1 MDFHIPLHIFDQ
13 TKSTKLK
20 SYLHVFFFF
29 LAIYSSFGQ
38 NERAIISK
46 IDSLNTIGIELYD
59 NDKVMQSIDYFN
71 DAIRLSDSIED
82 NYGKAI
88 ANITLGNVYRKM
100 NENDDAEKTYL
111 KALDAAFKINE
122 NHLIASTYLHIGDVY
137 SQGYLKK
144 DEAMAYYQ
152 KALRFAEDIDV
163 IAKENWREKLHAIS
177 NTLLSISSIHL
188 DYKQPD
194 EAFTL
199 MLRAK
204 KLQDSIGISPIEKS
218 QMAFMFG
225 KYYTQKEALYNAI
238 INFDNALIILKRL
251 DENNNQRNLLIS
263 NIYKEY
269 ATSLASLNKPER
281 AYSALLKHN
290 EYREKVINEEKIKQS
305 KLAKVKFNVEDYKRN
320 ANEANKEK
328 DVLVK
333 ITEEIQQANTIF
345 VVALVFL
352 VISLIALFINY
363 LSKRKLSTILQ
374 ERNGQLEIAK
384 NQAEKISK
392 LKSGFISNVSHE
404 LRTPLYG
411 VVGLTSLL
419 LKDNNLNNQDQKY
432 LKSLK
437 YSGDYLLNLIN
448 DVLQVG
454 KIESKKIEL
463 QNNSLSLKEMVINI
477 TDSFEYQ
484 LEETANKLYL
494 EYDNKIPQYIFA
506 DNIRLSQVL
515 INLLGNSLKFTNKGN
530 VWLKLMLLKQD
541 NDLVNIRFEIIDDGP
556 GIPKEQQKIIFDNF
570 SQLERNHN
578 DNYQGSGLGL
588 SIAKNLV
595 DLFGSEIE
603 LISDEGL
610 GSKFA
615 FNITFR
621 IDKEAKAKEDKKS
634 FKERL
639 LENKGRSVLIV
650 EDNKINQIVTQNI
663 LKKENFI
670 SDVVENGLLALDA
683 VKEKDYDL
691 ILMDLNMPV
700 MDGFQ
705 ATKAIRKFDK
715 EIPIVALTA
724 SNIEEVKEQ
733 VFSNGFNDIIIK
745 PYDDYEFFQTI
756 IKNISQRMPE
766 RVLH

>member
-1 MDFHIPLHIFDQ
+1 M
-13 TKSTKLK
+13 
-20 SYLHVFFFF
+20 
-29 LAIYSSFGQ
+29 
-38 NERAIISK
+38 
-46 IDSLNTIGIELYD
+46 NTIGTELYD
-59 NDKVMQSIDYFN
+59 NDKIIQSIDYFN
-71 DAIRLSDSIED
+71 VAIKLSDSIDD

-88 ANITLGNVYRKM
+88 ANSTLGNIYSRM
-100 NENDDAEKTYL
+100 DENADAEKSYL
-111 KALDAAFKINE
+111 KALEAALRIDE
-122 NHLIASTYLHIGDVY
+122 NYLIANAYLNIGKVY
-137 SQGYLKK
+137 SQGFLKK
-144 DEAMAYYQ
+144 EEAMNYYQ
-152 KALRFAEDIDV
+152 EALSFAEKIEILAEKD
-163 IAKENWREKLHAIS
+163 KREKIHTIS
-177 NTLLSISSIHL
+177 NILLSISSIHL
-188 DYKQPD
+188 DYNETDQ
-194 EAFTL
+194 AFKL

-204 KLQDSIGISPIEKS
+204 ELQDSIEVSPIEKS
-218 QMAFMFG
+218 QMLFMFG
-225 KYYTQKEALYNAI
+225 KYYAQKEALYNSI
-238 INFDNALIILKRL
+238 VNFDNALIILKKL
-251 DENNNQRNLLIS
+251 DETNNQRNLLIS

-269 ATSLASLNKPER
+269 AASLASLNKNER
-281 AYSALLKHN
+281 AYAALLKHN
-290 EYREKVINEEKIKQS
+290 IYREKVINKEKVKQS
-305 KLAKVKFNVEDYKRN
+305 KFAKIKFDIVDYKLD
-320 ANEANKEK
+320 ATVANKEK
-328 DVLVK
+328 DELVK
-333 ITEEIQQANTIF
+333 VTEKTQKANTIF

-352 VISLIALFINY
+352 VISLVALFINY

-374 ERNGQLEIAK
+374 IRNQELEIAK

-419 LKDNNLNNQDQKY
+419 LKDNGLNKQDQKY

-448 DVLQVG
+448 DVLQIG

-463 QNNSLSLKEMVINI
+463 QNNSLNLKKMVVSI

-494 EYDNKIPQYIFA
+494 EYDNKIPQFIFT
-506 DNIRLSQVL
+506 DNIRLSQVI
-515 INLLGNSLKFTNKGN
+515 INLLGNSLKFTNKGH
-530 VWLKLMLLKQD
+530 VFLKLILLKK
-541 NDLVNIRFEIIDDGP
+541 NNNLANIRFEIIDDGP
-556 GIPKEQQKIIFDNF
+556 GIPIEQQKMIFDNF

-578 DNYQGSGLGL
+578 ENYQGTGLGL

-595 DLFGSEIE
+595 DLFGSQIE
-603 LISDEGL
+603 LVSGEGL

-615 FNITFR
+615 FNITFK
-621 IDKEAKAKEDKKS
+621 IDKEAKAKEEKKS

-639 LENKGRSVLIV
+639 LENGGRSILIV

-670 SDVVENGLLALDA
+670 SDVVENGLLAVEA

-705 ATKAIRKFDK
+705 ATKAIRDFNK

-745 PYDDYEFFQTI
+745 PYDDYEFFKTI
-756 IKNISQRMPE
+756 IKNLNE
-766 RVLH
+766 RIIPSIMQ

>member
-1 MDFHIPLHIFDQ
+1 MKH
-13 TKSTKLK
+13 
-20 SYLHVFFFF
+20 YLRIFFFF
-29 LAIYSSFGQ
+29 FALTNLFGQ

-46 IDSLNTIGIELYD
+46 IDSLNTLGVALYD
-59 NDKVMQSIDYFN
+59 NDKIMQSIDYFN
-71 DAIRLSDSIED
+71 DAIKLSDSIDD

-88 ANITLGNVYRKM
+88 ANITLGNIYKKM
-100 NENDDAEKTYL
+100 NENSDAEKSYQKALSAALNISENYLISSAYL
-111 KALDAAFKINE
+111 K
-122 NHLIASTYLHIGDVY
+122 IGDVY
-137 SQGYLKK
+137 SQGYHKN
-144 DEAMAYYQ
+144 DEAMMYYQ
-152 KALRFAEDIDV
+152 EALKSAEEIDV
-163 IAKENWREKLHAIS
+163 IAKENWNEKLHTIS
-177 NTLLSISSIHL
+177 NILLSISSLHL
-188 DYKQPD
+188 EYKQPD

-204 KLQDSIGISPIEKS
+204 KLQDSIRITPIEKS
-218 QMAFMFG
+218 EMAFMFG
-225 KYYTQKEALYNAI
+225 KYYTQKEALYNSI
-238 INFDNALIILKRL
+238 VNFDNALIILKKL

-269 ATSLASLNKPER
+269 ATSLASLNKNER
-281 AYSALLKHN
+281 AYVALLKHN

-305 KLAKVKFNVEDYKRN
+305 KLAKIKFDVEDYKRN

-328 DVLVK
+328 DVLAKV
-333 ITEEIQQANTIF
+333 TEKTQKANTIF
-345 VVALVFL
+345 VAALLFL
-352 VISLIALFINY
+352 VISLVALFINY
-363 LSKRKLSTILQ
+363 LSKRKLSSILQ
-374 ERNGQLEIAK
+374 VRNKELEIAK

-392 LKSGFISNVSHE
+392 LKTGFISNVSHE

-419 LKDNNLNNQDQKY
+419 LKDNNLNSQDQKY
-432 LKSLK
+432 LRSLK

-448 DVLQVG
+448 DVLQIG

-463 QNNSLSLKEMVINI
+463 HNNSLNLKKMVISI

-484 LEETANKLYL
+484 LEETSNKLYL

-506 DNIRLSQVL
+506 DNIRLSQVI

-530 VWLKLMLLKQD
+530 VWLKLILLKQ
-541 NDLVNIRFEIIDDGP
+541 NKNIANIRFEIIDDGP
-556 GIPKEQQKIIFDNF
+556 GIPKEQQKLIFDNF

-578 DNYQGSGLGL
+578 DNYQGTGLGL
-588 SIAKNLV
+588 SIVKNLV

-615 FNITFR
+615 FNIAFK
-621 IDKEAKAKEDKKS
+621 IDEEAKANEEKKS

-639 LENKGRSVLIV
+639 LENKGRRILIV
-650 EDNKINQIVTQNI
+650 EDNKINQIVTTNI

-670 SDVVENGLLALDA
+670 SDVVENGLLAVEA

-705 ATKAIRKFDK
+705 ATKAIRQFDK
-715 EIPIVALTA
+715 ELPIVALTA

-733 VFSNGFNDIIIK
+733 VFSSGFNDIIIK
-745 PYDDYEFFQTI
+745 PYDDYEFFQII
-756 IKNISQRMPE
+756 IKNINQKIPE
-766 RVLH
+766 RTL

>member
-1 MDFHIPLHIFDQ
+1 MKSHLH
-13 TKSTKLK
+13 L
-20 SYLHVFFFF
+20 FFFF
-29 LAIYSSFGQ
+29 LVLSNLFSQ
-38 NERAIISK
+38 NERAIITK
-46 IDSLNTIGIELYD
+46 IDSLNTIGVDLYD
-59 NDKVMQSIDYFN
+59 NHKIMQSIDYFN
-71 DAIRLSDSIED
+71 AAIKLSNSIDD
-82 NYGKAI
+82 NYGKAV
-88 ANITLGNVYRKM
+88 ANITLGNIYKDL
-100 NENDDAEKTYL
+100 NENIDAEKSYL
-111 KALDAAFKINE
+111 KALDAASNINE
-122 NHLIASTYLHIGDVY
+122 KYLLASAYLNIGEVY
-137 SQGYLKK
+137 SLGYLKK
-144 DEAMAYYQ
+144 DEAMLYFR
-152 KALRFAEDIDV
+152 KALNAAEEIDV
-163 IAKENWREKLHAIS
+163 IVKENRKEKLHIIS
-177 NTLLSISSIHL
+177 NTLLSISAIHL

-194 EAFTL
+194 KAFTL

-204 KLQDSIGISPIEKS
+204 KIQDSIDISPIKRS

-238 INFDNALIILKRL
+238 VNFDNALIILKKL
-251 DENNNQRNLLIS
+251 DETNNERNLLIS

-269 ATSLASLNKPER
+269 ATSLASLNKNER
-281 AYSALLKHN
+281 AYAALLKHN
-290 EYREKVINEEKIKQS
+290 TYREKVINEEKIKQS
-305 KLAKVKFNVEDYKRN
+305 KLAKTKFNVEDYKRN

-333 ITEEIQQANTIF
+333 ETEKTQKANTIF
-345 VVALVFL
+345 VVALAFL
-352 VISLIALFINY
+352 VISLVALFINY
-363 LSKRKLSTILQ
+363 LSKRKLSTTLQ
-374 ERNGQLEIAK
+374 IRNKELEIAK
-384 NQAEKISK
+384 NAAEKISI

-419 LKDNNLNNQDQKY
+419 LKDNNLNQQDQKY

-463 QNNSLSLKEMVINI
+463 QNNSLNLKKMVINI

-506 DNIRLSQVL
+506 DNIRLSQVIL
-515 INLLGNSLKFTNKGN
+515 NLLGNSLKFTNKGN
-530 VWLKLMLLKQD
+530 VWLKLVLLKK
-541 NDLVNIRFEIIDDGP
+541 NKDLVNIRFEIIDDGP

-578 DNYQGSGLGL
+578 ENYQGTGLGL

-615 FNITFR
+615 FNITFK

-639 LENKGRSVLIV
+639 LENKGRRILIV

-670 SDVVENGLLALDA
+670 SDVVENGLLALEA

-705 ATKAIRKFDK
+705 ATKAIRQFDK

-756 IKNISQRMPE
+756 IKNISQRVP
-766 RVLH
+766 VNDLQ

>member
-1 MDFHIPLHIFDQ
+1 MKNHLHI
-13 TKSTKLK
+13 
-20 SYLHVFFFF
+20 FFFF
-29 LAIYSSFGQ
+29 LALNSLFSQ

-46 IDSLNTIGIELYD
+46 IDSLNTIGTELYD
-59 NDKVMQSIDYFN
+59 NDKIIQSIDYFN
-71 DAIRLSDSIED
+71 VAIKLSDSIDD

-88 ANITLGNVYRKM
+88 ANSTLGNIYSRM
-100 NENDDAEKTYL
+100 DENADAEKSYL
-111 KALDAAFKINE
+111 KALEAALRIDE
-122 NHLIASTYLHIGDVY
+122 NYLIANAYLNIGKVY
-137 SQGYLKK
+137 SQGFLKK
-144 DEAMAYYQ
+144 EEAMNYYQ
-152 KALRFAEDIDV
+152 EALSFAEKIEILAEKD
-163 IAKENWREKLHAIS
+163 KREKIHTIS
-177 NTLLSISSIHL
+177 NILLSISSIHL
-188 DYKQPD
+188 DYNETDQ
-194 EAFTL
+194 AFKL

-204 KLQDSIGISPIEKS
+204 ELQDSIEVSPIEKS
-218 QMAFMFG
+218 QMLFMFG
-225 KYYTQKEALYNAI
+225 KYYAQKEALYNSI
-238 INFDNALIILKRL
+238 VNFDNALIILKKL
-251 DENNNQRNLLIS
+251 DETNNQRNLLIS

-269 ATSLASLNKPER
+269 AASLASLNKNER
-281 AYSALLKHN
+281 AYAALLKHN
-290 EYREKVINEEKIKQS
+290 IYREKVINKEKVKQS
-305 KLAKVKFNVEDYKRN
+305 KFAKIKFDIVDYKLD
-320 ANEANKEK
+320 ATVANKEK
-328 DVLVK
+328 DELVK
-333 ITEEIQQANTIF
+333 VTEKTQKANTIF

-352 VISLIALFINY
+352 VISLVALFINY

-374 ERNGQLEIAK
+374 IRNQELEIAK

-419 LKDNNLNNQDQKY
+419 LKDNGLNKQDQKY

-448 DVLQVG
+448 DVLQIG

-463 QNNSLSLKEMVINI
+463 QNNSLNLKKMVVSI

-494 EYDNKIPQYIFA
+494 EYDNKIPQFIFT
-506 DNIRLSQVL
+506 DNIRLSQVI
-515 INLLGNSLKFTNKGN
+515 INLLGNSLKFTNKGH
-530 VWLKLMLLKQD
+530 VFLKLILLKK
-541 NDLVNIRFEIIDDGP
+541 NNNLANIRFEIIDDGP
-556 GIPKEQQKIIFDNF
+556 GIPIEQQKMIFDNF

-578 DNYQGSGLGL
+578 ENYQGTGLGL

-595 DLFGSEIE
+595 DLFGSQIE
-603 LISDEGL
+603 LVSGEGL

-615 FNITFR
+615 FNITFK
-621 IDKEAKAKEDKKS
+621 IDKEAKAKEEKKS

-639 LENKGRSVLIV
+639 LENGGRSILIV

-670 SDVVENGLLALDA
+670 SDVVENGLLAVEA

-705 ATKAIRKFDK
+705 ATKAIRDFNK

-745 PYDDYEFFQTI
+745 PYDDYEFFKTI
-756 IKNISQRMPE
+756 IKNLNE
-766 RVLH
+766 RIIPSIMQ